1 MDIIASYLIF
11 AIAAVVVGAVIFLAI
26 RQHRTQKRFMRR
38 LVKAV
43 GATRSGA
50 VMTANYQG
58 AKYYFYYFPGSKNS
72 PCYFEVGIDCPSLGE
87 FEISREGR
95 ADRFF
100 KDVGVSAE
108 IQTGDPEFDREFY
121 IISER
126 PDFASAVFALPEKR
140 VAAQLIFRLGF
151 NSVQLEGESLR
162 ARWSP
167 FQPKDEVASS
177 FITAVVPL
185 LTTLAKDLPV
195 IPQPLSRVES
205 SGWKTK
211 KVAAFATP
219 FALLALGVVFMIMG
233 LRWYPPLDQGT
244 LFLDSFRFSV
254 PLLVL
259 FLWFAARM
267 VKGRASSHKDVI
279 SIFFISLLTF
289 PLAGFGSELF
299 LNGRLDSATA
309 TAHTVGVSGKYT
321 TRSKNGTNY
330 HMALD
335 SWRTAGETE
344 DLNIARSLYERIV
357 PGRTLTTVITKPGRF
372 SFEWVVGYHVAQGA
386 R

>member
-11 AIAAVVVGAVIFLAI
+11 GIVAVAVGAVIFLAI
-26 RQHRTQKRFMRR
+26 RQHRTKKRFMRR
-38 LVKAV
+38 LVEAV
-43 GATRSGA
+43 GATRSGD
-50 VMTANYQG
+50 VMAANYQG
-58 AKYYFYYFPGSKNS
+58 TKYYFYYFPGSKNS
-72 PCYFEVGIDCPSLGE
+72 PAYFEVGIDCPSSGE

-100 KDVGVSAE
+100 KDVGVSSE
-108 IQTGDPEFDREFY
+108 IQTGDPEFDRELY

-140 VAAQLIFRLGF
+140 AAVQQIFQLGF
-151 NSVQLEGESLR
+151 NSLRLEDGSLF

-167 FQPKDEVASS
+167 FQPKDEMNSS

-185 LTTLAKDLPV
+185 LMTLAKDLPV
-195 IPQPLSRVES
+195 IPQPISRVES
-205 SGWKTK
+205 SGRKTK
-211 KVAAFATP
+211 KVASFATP
-219 FALLALGVVFMIMG
+219 FALLALGVAFMIMG

-244 LFLDSFRFSV
+244 LFLDSLRFSL

-267 VKGRASSHKDVI
+267 VKGRASSHKDLI
-279 SIFFISLLTF
+279 SIFFISLFAF

-299 LNGRLDSATA
+299 LNGWLDPATA
-309 TAHTVGVSGKYT
+309 TAHTVRVFGKYT

-330 HMALD
+330 HMVLD
-335 SWRTAGETE
+335 SWRAAGKTE
-344 DLNIARSLYERIV
+344 ELNIASSLHKLIV
-357 PGRTLTTVITKPGRF
+357 PGRTLITVVTKPGRF
-372 SFEWVVGYHVAQGA
+372 SFEWIVGYHVAQGD